1 MKQLTTTLVITTIT
15 ALLTLGAISIQ
26 AEEINTSQPVAPQP
40 DDTKNRPKAGKPPEE
55 AITVCFNKA
64 EKTQCEFSSHKG
76 TEIGLCETTPDQQY
90 FACNPKRNK

>member
-1 MKQLTTTLVITTIT
+1 MKQITSTLVITTIT
-15 ALLTLGAISIQ
+15 ALITLGAITIQ
-26 AEEINTSQPVAPQP
+26 AAETNTPKPIAQQP

-55 AITVCFNKA
+55 AITVCLNKA
-64 EKTQCEFSSHKG
+64 EKTQCEFSSPKG

>member
-1 MKQLTTTLVITTIT
+1 MKQITITLVITTIT
-15 ALLTLGAISIQ
+15 TLISLGAISIQ
-26 AEEINTSQPVAPQP
+26 AAGINTSKPVADQP
-40 DDTKNRPKAGKPPEE
+40 EDTNNRHKTGKPPEE
-55 AITVCFNKA
+55 AITVCLNKA